1 MEIPKT
7 YDPKEA
13 EARHYAR
20 WESAGYFAPEINRDP
35 SAPVY
40 AIVIPPPNVTG
51 SLHMGHALQHTFMDV
66 LTRYHRMR
74 GWRTLWLPGQDHA
87 GISTQIKVEKQL
99 RAEGLSRHDL
109 GREKFI
115 ARVWQW
121 KEEYGGQI
129 IRQMRREG
137 ASVDWSREQF
147 TMDEHLSRAVRE
159 FFVRCYEDGLIYH
172 GEGLINWCP
181 KDQTAL
187 SDLEVDKE
195 ETKGKLYYLQYPV
208 KGSERRVTV
217 ATTRPE
223 TMLGDTAVAVNP
235 SDERYQDLLGATIE
249 LPLIGRE
256 IPLIADEFVDPAFG
270 TGAVK
275 VTPAHDPNDY
285 EMGRRHNLPQVKV
298 IDQYAR
304 MTNEAGA
311 EFAGLDRYEA
321 REKVVQKFEELG
333 LLEKTVDYEFSIT
346 KCGRCRTVIEPLIST
361 QWFLKQAELGRAPLE
376 LIRAQHVPRFVPEVP
391 YEKVYTNWLE
401 NLHDWTLS
409 RQLWWGHRIPA
420 WYDAAGRVYVARTEE
435 EAREKAGTDKLV
447 QDPDVLDTWFSA
459 ALWPISTLGWPDET
473 ADLKTFYPTS
483 VLVTG
488 RDIIFL
494 WVSRMMMTGLK
505 FMGEPAFRD
514 VFITGTVF
522 DKTGRRMSKSLNTGV
537 DPLDVFEKYGVDA
550 TRLVLAQ
557 VESTDTRWDDRM
569 VESYRNFANKIWN
582 AARFCL
588 LNSEGATVGKGFEGA
603 PATWALHD
611 RWIMSRLG
619 RTAQTVAAAIENYRF
634 HEAVQTLY
642 HFFWDDF
649 CDWYIELSKSDV
661 TAQEPTPARDAAR
674 SRVLTVLEQAL
685 RLLHPFMPF
694 ITEEL
699 WQRLPGIGTQF
710 LHPAYAHA
718 APTIMLASYPQ
729 ADAALF
735 DERAEAEVQALIELI
750 SRVRNIRS
758 EMNIKPSETV
768 PVLVGAPDESVRAVF
783 AAGAPQIARL
793 VRASEVLVQPSI
805 NGPRA
810 SARAV
815 LAGGAE
821 VAVPLEGL
829 IDFTQERARLRKEQ
843 EKLQAEA
850 AKLEGQL
857 ANRNFVE
864 RAPAEKVEELR
875 QRLADIAQRT
885 GALQQTL
892 EALAE

>member
-13 EARHYAR
+13 ETRHYAR
-20 WESAGYFAPEINRDP
+20 WEAAGYFAPEINRDP

-40 AIVIPPPNVTG
+40 SIVIPPPNVTG

-109 GREKFI
+109 GREKFTE
-115 ARVWQW
+115 RVWQW
-121 KEEYGGQI
+121 KEQYGGEI
-129 IRQMRREG
+129 IEQMRREG

-159 FFVRCYEDGLIYH
+159 FFVRCYEDGLIYR

-195 ETKGKLYYLQYPV
+195 ETKGQLYYLQYPV
-208 KGSERRVTV
+208 KGSERHVTV

-235 SDERYQDLLGATIE
+235 DDERYRDLLGATII
-249 LPLIGRE
+249 LPLVNRE
-256 IPLIADEFVDPAFG
+256 IPVVADEFVDPAFG

-298 IDQYAR
+298 IDQHAR
-304 MTNEAGA
+304 MTAEAGA

-321 REKVVQKFEELG
+321 RTKVVEKFAELG

-376 LIRAQHVPRFVPEVP
+376 LIREQHVPRFVPEVP

-420 WYDAAGRVYVARTEE
+420 WYDEAGRVYVARTEA
-435 EAREKAGTDKLV
+435 EAKQKAGTDKLV
-447 QDPDVLDTWFSA
+447 QDPDVLDTWFSS

-494 WVSRMMMTGLK
+494 WVSRMMMTGLR
-505 FMGEPAFRD
+505 FMGETAFRD

-522 DKTGRRMSKSLNTGV
+522 DKSGRRMSKSLNTGV
-537 DPLDVFEKYGVDA
+537 DPLVVFEKYGVDA

-588 LNSEGATVGKGFEGA
+588 LNSEGATVGKGFEGD
-603 PATWALHD
+603 PVSWALHD
-611 RWIMSRLG
+611 RWIMSRLN
-619 RTAQTVAAAIENYRF
+619 RTVQTVAAAIENYRF

-661 TAQEPTPARDAAR
+661 TAQEAAPARDAAR

-699 WQRLPGIGTQF
+699 WQRLPGVGTQL
-710 LHPAYAHA
+710 LHPAYAPA
-718 APTIMLASYPQ
+718 EPTVMLASYPQ
-729 ADAALF
+729 TDAALI
-735 DERAEAEVQALIELI
+735 DERAESEVQALIELI

-758 EMNIKPSETV
+758 EMNIKPGETV
-768 PVLVGAPDESVRAVF
+768 PVLVGVPDESVRAVF
-783 AAGAPQIARL
+783 EAGVPQIARL

-829 IDFTQERARLRKEQ
+829 IDFAQERARLRKEQ
-843 EKLQAEA
+843 EKLQKEAE
-850 AKLEGQL
+850 KLEGQL